1 MKRTREEIQE
11 ANLVLQL
18 MYPNLSTDLQYRFM
32 GAIKTIQCA
41 IDEIYEIEEEPIK
54 QQIEDQIVLRVL
66 ARFNERSQVGINKYN
81 TTLERTDLST
91 LEWLTH
97 AQDEA
102 MDFCLYLERLKD
114 EYKSINE
121 KG

>member
-1 MKRTREEIQE
+1 M
-11 ANLVLQL
+11 NQL
-18 MYPNLSTDLQYRFM
+18 
-32 GAIKTIQCA
+32 
-41 IDEIYEIEEEPIK
+41 
-54 QQIEDQIVLRVL
+54 IEDQIVIRVL
-66 ARFNERSQVGINKYN
+66 SRFSERSQVGIAKYN

-114 EYKSINE
+114 EYKSKDLSRTMPKSIND
-121 KG
+121 KS